1 MNRALT
7 LGGGD
12 TGESLGQLRLE
23 NNSIYA
29 GNITLA
35 GDISGAG
42 DGFFNGGFITGNI
55 GESGGVRT
63 LSKITSGTLTLSGAN
78 TYSGATS
85 VLGGTLALTANLGNA
100 GGASDVLGISSNA
113 ALTFCLPMVRL

>member
-1 MNRALT
+1 MNAALT
-7 LGGGD
+7 LSGGD

-42 DGFFNGGFITGNI
+42 DGFFNGGIITGNI
-55 GESGGVRT
+55 GESGGCAPCQKSPPPPWLFQEPT
-63 LSKITSGTLTLSGAN
+63 P
-78 TYSGATS
+78 
-85 VLGGTLALTANLGNA
+85 TAA
-100 GGASDVLGISSNA
+100 RPPSWRAH
-113 ALTFCLPMVRL
+113 